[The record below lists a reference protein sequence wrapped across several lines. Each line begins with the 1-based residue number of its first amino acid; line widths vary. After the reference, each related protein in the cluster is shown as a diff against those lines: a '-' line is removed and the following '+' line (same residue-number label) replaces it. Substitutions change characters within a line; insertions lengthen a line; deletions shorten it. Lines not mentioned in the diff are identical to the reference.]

1 MTFERKRFRI
11 AACRGVQHD
20 NTTQLALLR
29 WAAFQAGIQL
39 KMNAPM
45 QFLPRW
51 IRAYPREQLATDL
64 VAGLIVTVLVIPQ
77 SLAYALLAGLPPQ
90 VGLYVSIF
98 PVIAYALFGSS
109 MTQAV
114 GPVAIT
120 AIMTFTVLSPL
131 AAPGSA
137 QYVALAASLSL
148 LSGVLI
154 LVFGV
159 LRLGFLSQLLSRPVV
174 SGFISGSAVLIVI
187 TQLKFLLGVKVSGST
202 SWQVISSLADNASQT
217 RPVTLLIG
225 AVALVLL
232 YSSRR
237 WLSGALARIGLSS
250 RNAGYLVRLMPLIV
264 VVITTLVVV
273 RFDLDQKHGVAV
285 VGTVQEGLASF
296 AFFAP
301 SLDSLKILTVPA
313 LILALIGMVQNI
325 TMAQALAIKRRERV
339 DANAELLGLGT
350 ANIVAAFYGG
360 MPVGGGL
367 SRSSINVAAG
377 AQSPLASI
385 VSALAMLCV
394 VATGTHWFAR
404 LPLAV
409 LAASIVIAAI
419 SMIDIK
425 AFRQAWS
432 YDRADALALLGTGL
446 GVLVL
451 GLELGIALGIG
462 LSLAT
467 LLLRAST
474 PHIAVI
480 GRIAGTEH
488 FRNVERHGVETIPGV
503 LFLRIDESLFFG
515 NLSAVES
522 RLGAELEKAADIHD
536 VVLIM
541 SAVNRV
547 DTTAMEVLTD
557 INRELGRRKIRL
569 HLAEVKGPVQD
580 RLVRSPLWKALS
592 GEVHLSDNDAFELL
606 GRHQPPDTHTGE
618 QS

>member
-1 MTFERKRFRI
+1 
-11 AACRGVQHD
+11 
-20 NTTQLALLR
+20 
-29 WAAFQAGIQL
+29 
-39 KMNAPM
+39 MNAPM
-45 QFLPRW
+45 PWLPRW
-51 IRAYPREQLATDL
+51 IRDYRRENWASDL

-90 VGLYVSIF
+90 AGLYVSIF
-98 PVIAYALFGSS
+98 PVLAYAFFGSS

-131 AAPGSA
+131 ETPGSPH
-137 QYVALAASLSL
+137 YVALAASLSL
-148 LSGVLI
+148 FSGVLI
-154 LVFGV
+154 LAFGV
-159 LRLGFLSQLLSRPVV
+159 LRLGFLSQLLSRPVI

-187 TQLKFLLGVKVSGST
+187 SQMKFLLGVQVSGST
-202 SWQVISSLADNASQT
+202 SWQLLAALAENVTQA

-225 AVALVLL
+225 GVALLVLYFSRRYL
-232 YSSRR
+232 CALLVKAGVSSRV
-237 WLSGALARIGLSS
+237 
-250 RNAGYLVRLMPLIV
+250 AGFVVRLMPLIV
-264 VVITTLVVV
+264 VVAATLIVMK
-273 RFDLDQKHGVAV
+273 FDLDRQSGVAV
-285 VGTVQEGLASF
+285 VGAVHEGLASF
-296 AFFAP
+296 TLP
-301 SLDSLKILTVPA
+301 RLDSFRILTVPA

-325 TMAQALAIKRRERV
+325 TMAQALAIKRGERV
-339 DANAELLGLGT
+339 DANSELLGLGT

-367 SRSSINVAAG
+367 SRSAINVAAG
-377 AQSPLASI
+377 AQSPLASV
-385 VSALAMLCV
+385 VSATAMFAI
-394 VATGTHWFAR
+394 VAAGTHWFAR

-419 SMIDIK
+419 SMIDVK

-446 GVLVL
+446 GVLL
-451 GLELGIALGIG
+451 FGLELGIALGIG

-480 GRIAGTEH
+480 GRIAGSEH

-515 NLSAVES
+515 NLNAVEA
-522 RLGAELEKAADIHD
+522 RLSAELDKDPAIHD

-547 DTTAMEVLTD
+547 DTTAMAVLTD
-557 INRELGRRKIRL
+557 INRELGRREIRL

-580 RLVRSPLWKALS
+580 RLARSPLWKALS
-592 GEVHLSDNDAFELL
+592 GQVHLSVNDAFELL
-606 GRHQPPDTHTGE
+606 CQQSRGRTPGE
-618 QS
+618 

>member
-1 MTFERKRFRI
+1 
-11 AACRGVQHD
+11 
-20 NTTQLALLR
+20 
-29 WAAFQAGIQL
+29 
-39 KMNAPM
+39 M

-51 IRAYPREQLATDL
+51 IRTYPREQFSTDL

-90 VGLYVSIF
+90 AGLYVSIF
-98 PVIAYALFGSS
+98 PVIAYAFLGSS

-131 AAPGSA
+131 ETPGSPH
-137 QYVALAASLSL
+137 YIALAASLSL
-148 LSGVLI
+148 FSGVLV
-154 LVFGV
+154 LAFGV

-187 TQLKFLLGVKVSGST
+187 SQLKFLLGVKVTGAT
-202 SWQVISSLADNASQT
+202 TWQVISSLAGSVSQT
-217 RPVTLLIG
+217 RPMTLLIG
-225 AVALVLL
+225 GVALAVL
-232 YSSRR
+232 YSSRK
-237 WLSGALARIGLSS
+237 WLSNALVKTGLSS
-250 RNAGYLVRLMPLIV
+250 RNAGFVVRLMPLIV
-264 VVITTLVVV
+264 VVLATLLVIK
-273 RFDLDQKHGVAV
+273 FDLDQKHGVAV

-296 AFFAP
+296 TFFAP
-301 SLDSLKILTVPA
+301 TLDSLKILTVPA

-325 TMAQALAIKRRERV
+325 TMGQALAIKRRERI
-339 DANAELLGLGT
+339 DANRELVGLGT

-367 SRSSINVAAG
+367 SRSAVNLAAG

-385 VSALAMLCV
+385 VSATAMLGI
-394 VATGTHWFAR
+394 VAAGTHWFAR

-522 RLGAELEKAADIHD
+522 RLGAELEKAADVHD

-541 SAVNRV
+541 SAVNRI

-557 INRELGRRKIRL
+557 INRELGSRKIRL

-592 GEVHLSDNDAFELL
+592 GDVHLSVNDSFELL
-606 GRHQPPDTHTGE
+606 GQHKGK
-618 QS
+618 

>member
-1 MTFERKRFRI
+1 
-11 AACRGVQHD
+11 
-20 NTTQLALLR
+20 
-29 WAAFQAGIQL
+29 
-39 KMNAPM
+39 MNSPKKL
-45 QFLPRW
+45 LPRW
-51 IRAYPREQLATDL
+51 IKAYPREQLTTDL
-64 VAGLIVTVLVIPQ
+64 VAGLIVAVLVIPQ

-109 MTQAV
+109 MTQSV

-120 AIMTFTVLSPL
+120 AIMTFAVLSPL

-137 QYVALAASLSL
+137 QYIALAASLSL
-148 LSGVLI
+148 LSGAVI
-154 LVFGV
+154 LAYGV

-187 TQLKFLLGVKVSGST
+187 SQLKFLLGVKVSGST
-202 SWQVISSLADNASQT
+202 SWQVISSLVENAPQT
-217 RPVTLLIG
+217 RSVTLLIG
-225 AVALVLL
+225 AVALVVL

-237 WLSGALARIGLSS
+237 WLAGFLARFGLSS
-250 RNAGYLVRLMPLIV
+250 RSAGYVVRLMPLIV
-264 VVITTLVVV
+264 VVIATLIVV
-273 RFDLDQKHGVAV
+273 RFDLDHRHGVAV
-285 VGTVQEGLASF
+285 VGTVPEGLVSF
-296 AFFAP
+296 TFFVP
-301 SLDSLKILTVPA
+301 SLDSLKLLTVPA

-339 DANAELLGLGT
+339 DANRELLGLGT

-367 SRSSINVAAG
+367 SRSAINVAAG

-385 VSALAMLCV
+385 VSALVMLGV

-419 SMIDIK
+419 GMIDIK

-446 GVLVL
+446 GVMVF
-451 GLELGIALGIG
+451 GLERGIALGIG

-488 FRNVERHGVETIPGV
+488 FRNVERHGVETIPGA

-522 RLGAELEKAADIHD
+522 RLSTEFEKAPDIRD

-557 INRELGRRKIRL
+557 LNRELGGRKIRL

-580 RLVRSPLWKALS
+580 RLARSPLWTALS
-592 GEVHLSDNDAFELL
+592 GEVHLSVNDAFELL
-606 GRHQPPDTHTGE
+606 GTGKGKE
-618 QS
+618 S